1 MPAQYG
7 EDAGA
12 AAGCPDAARF
22 GQTPGEEARS
32 LGNRPAIS
40 RACLEPRMA
49 FTSLLLGPR
58 DEGVA
63 ATVVPEASG

>member
-1 MPAQYG
+1 MPAPLG

-12 AAGCPDAARF
+12 AADAARF

-32 LGNRPAIS
+32 LENRPAGG

-49 FTSLLLGPR
+49 FASLRLGPR
-58 DEGVA
+58 DEGA
-63 ATVVPEASG
+63 AAPVVPEARG

>member
-1 MPAQYG
+1 MPAPLG

-32 LGNRPAIS
+32 LGNR
-40 RACLEPRMA
+40 LEPRMA
-49 FTSLLLGPR
+49 FASLRLGPR
-58 DEGVA
+58 DEGA
-63 ATVVPEASG
+63 AAPVVPEARD